1 MIMGDKR
8 KAQFNKHNERAKYK
22 YRQHLRRV
30 SQKDEKTILA
40 ELKHIRDFEIYI
52 KFDGFEKFNEHV
64 ADKYIQGM
72 FNSYKSLSYISDNV
86 RTLKEFLR
94 WLERQRGYRSKI
106 NYNHIDYLNITRNQ
120 RNTAK
125 AIEYQKSYTYDQII
139 QTIRQMPD
147 KTEKDKRDRAF
158 ISLQAMCALRISELR
173 TVKLK
178 SLIEEDGQYFI
189 YVCPKNMS
197 VKFGKTRH
205 ANFIPLPEDIIENV
219 IRWRD
224 YLHSLGFSDADP
236 LFPKIDNLFARAN
249 LLEQTIKKE
258 EIKSNTTIRD
268 IFKKAFENAGFE
280 YIRPHSFRRTLARY
294 AETQSPAFLNAV
306 RQNLGHKSI
315 DTTLSSYGQQS
326 VAEQRRNISSVQLVM
341 CSNSE

>member
-1 MIMGDKR
+1 MDNKR
-8 KAQFNKHNERAKYK
+8 KAHFNEFNERAKYK

-40 ELKHIRDFEIYI
+40 ELKHIRDFELHI
-52 KFDGFEKFNEHV
+52 KFDGFEKFSEHV

-72 FNSYKSLSYISDNV
+72 FTANKSLSYISNNV
-86 RTLKEFLR
+86 RTLKEFLK
-94 WLERQRGYRSKI
+94 WLERQHGYRSKI

-125 AIEYQKSYTYDQII
+125 AIEYQKSYTFNQII
-139 QTIRQMPD
+139 KTIRQMPD
-147 KTEKDKRDRAF
+147 KTEKDKRDQAF
-158 ISLQAMCALRISELR
+158 ISLQALCTLRISELR

-178 SLIEEDGQYFI
+178 SLIEEGGQYFI
-189 YVCPKNMS
+189 YVCPKHMA
-197 VKFGKTRH
+197 VKFGQTRY
-205 ANFIPLPEDIIENV
+205 ANFIPLPEDIIANV
-219 IRWRD
+219 IEWRD
-224 YLHSLGFSDADP
+224 YLRTLGFTDADP
-236 LFPKIDNLFARAN
+236 LFPKIDNRFSRGN
-249 LLEQTIKKE
+249 LLEKAIKKE

-268 IFKKAFENAGFE
+268 IFKKTFESAGFE

-294 AETQSPAFLNAV
+294 AETQSPVFLNAV

-326 VAEQRRNISSVQLVM
+326 VAEQRRNISSIQLLR
-341 CSNSE
+341 

>member
-1 MIMGDKR
+1 MSGYLMG
-8 KAQFNKHNERAKYK
+8 ALGIGGPEPFFEVVANNPSAEASGAPYSAEITQ
-22 YRQHLRRV
+22 V
-30 SQKDEKTILA
+30 SVAGKVASATLVEKGFLGM
-40 ELKHIRDFEIYI
+40 DF
-52 KFDGFEKFNEHV
+52 
-64 ADKYIQGM
+64 
-72 FNSYKSLSYISDNV
+72 
-86 RTLKEFLR
+86 
-94 WLERQRGYRSKI
+94 
-106 NYNHIDYLNITRNQ
+106 ID
-120 RNTAK
+120 
-125 AIEYQKSYTYDQII
+125 
-139 QTIRQMPD
+139 
-147 KTEKDKRDRAF
+147 F
-158 ISLQAMCALRISELR
+158 FH
-173 TVKLK
+173 
-178 SLIEEDGQYFI
+178 LIEEDGQYFI